1 MGLRLY
7 KASGQA
13 DRFINMSWVRILRG
27 VVLASIALG
36 ALLGVVVLLGADIG
50 DPGWKVIT
58 TSFLITGAALVAM
71 PSVAAWER
79 ERLGRLP
86 LAGVAA
92 AVVGFAWMIV
102 GIWFEFDADFL
113 WKIPATLIIAGI
125 AIAGVALME
134 FARLEPRQQWLLT
147 AVRFSIG
154 IVALVLVVGIWGEI
168 SNSAFWRAFGVA
180 VVLMTA
186 FVAAVPVLHRSA
198 RSAGIATRFCPLC
211 GAPHGVPGGIATV
224 CPECGRRYQVVV

>member
-1 MGLRLY
+1 MPY
-7 KASGQA
+7 
-13 DRFINMSWVRILRG
+13 
-27 VVLASIALG
+27 
-36 ALLGVVVLLGADIG
+36 LGVVVLLGADIR

-102 GIWFEFDADFL
+102 AIWFEFDADFL
-113 WKIPATLIIAGI
+113 WKIPATLTIAGM

-134 FARLEPRQQWLLT
+134 FARLEPRQQRLLI
-147 AVRFSIG
+147 AVRVSIG
-154 IVALVLVVGIWGEI
+154 VVALILVSESGG
-168 SNSAFWRAFGVA
+168 
-180 VVLMTA
+180 
-186 FVAAVPVLHRSA
+186 RSA
-198 RSAGIATRFCPLC
+198 TALSDGCSEWLPFL
-211 GAPHGVPGGIATV
+211 
-224 CPECGRRYQVVV
+224 